1 MQDHTLA
8 AINVTGSYAQV
19 IGISLCF
26 SSKYVLLIVKWMT
39 CTFLRLCAV
48 EACFHIHILHIHRN
62 CLLSIS

>member
-26 SSKYVLLIVKWMT
+26 SSKYVLLIVKWT
-39 CTFLRLCAV
+39 TYAFLRLCTV
-48 EACFHIHILHIHRN
+48 KACFHIHIWHIHRN
-62 CLLSIS
+62 CLLSMS